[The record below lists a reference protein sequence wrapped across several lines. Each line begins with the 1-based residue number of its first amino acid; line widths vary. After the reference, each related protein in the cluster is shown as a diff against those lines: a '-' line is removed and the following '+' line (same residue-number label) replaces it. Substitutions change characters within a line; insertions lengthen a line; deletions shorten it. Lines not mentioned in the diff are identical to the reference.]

1 MIETIEQS
9 RDLAAPDS
17 DLEKGKYRI
26 VVNGRQKIVD
36 SDEITFEE
44 VIRLAF
50 DPPPSGPYI
59 VFTVS
64 YRNGSG
70 RPPEGRLV
78 AGQSAKVQD
87 GTIFN
92 VTATDKS

>member
-1 MIETIEQS
+1 MIETVEQA
-9 RDLAAPDS
+9 RDLVKPDPKL
-17 DLEKGKYRI
+17 DKGEYRVI
-26 VVNGRQKIVD
+26 VNGRQKTVD
-36 SDEITFEE
+36 SDEVTFEE
-44 VIRLAF
+44 AIRLAF
-50 DPPPSGPYI
+50 DQPPSGPYI

-64 YRNGSG
+64 YRNGAG

-78 AGQSAKVQD
+78 AGQGVKIQD

>member
-1 MIETIEQS
+1 MIKTIEQAQDS
-9 RDLAAPDS
+9 IAPNA
-17 DLEKGKYRI
+17 DLEKGKYRVI
-26 VVNGRQKIVD
+26 VNGRQKIVD
-36 SDEITFEE
+36 SDEVTFEE
-44 VIRLAF
+44 VIRLTF

-64 YRNGSG
+64 YRNGAG

-78 AGQSAKVQD
+78 SGQKVKVQD